1 MTSTLDQLRPSAVD
15 DSEKHLGASRWPDLS
30 QVPRELGRMV
40 GRQPGPTLICLGG
53 LHGNEPAGVIGIQ
66 RALAGLERGGREIR
80 GEVVGLAGNRRALA
94 RRRRFVDHDLNRAW
108 RRENLARLLQSPGP
122 LKSED
127 REQVELDA
135 ALQEIIEESKGRVFL
150 LDLHTTS
157 GPGSA
162 FAILDDTLP
171 NREVALDFPVP
182 LVLGLEEEL
191 AGTLASYLAAL
202 GVTVVGFEAGQHEDP
217 ESVDR
222 AAAAIWLAMESCGLL
237 RDDDRGRVGEA
248 RQLLQAQADAAV
260 GIVEVVYRHSI
271 EAGDKYEMAPGF
283 SSFQPIPEG
292 QLLGWNNAGAVL
304 APFQGLLLMPMYQ
317 DQGSDGFFLVRRVQ
331 PIWLPVSAR
340 LRRWHLERLLHWM
353 PGISRHPDQARTFLV
368 DQRYARLLALQVF
381 HLLGFRRE
389 GRKGRFMIM
398 KRR

>member
-1 MTSTLDQLRPSAVD
+1 
-15 DSEKHLGASRWPDLS
+15 
-30 QVPRELGRMV
+30 MV

-331 PIWLPVSAR
+331 PIWLPVSAG
-340 LRRWHLERLLHWM
+340 LRRWRVERLLHWL
-353 PGISRHPDQARTFLV
+353 PGISRHPDRARTFLV